1 MQNQDLAVDQLT
13 AIIRRQREMGEQIHE
28 EVEHQIRLL
37 DQLDDDVDR
46 TGAKLKVANNR
57 IKKM

>member
-1 MQNQDLAVDQLT
+1 
-13 AIIRRQREMGEQIHE
+13 MGEQIHE
-28 EVEHQIRLL
+28 EVEHQIRYLDEL
-37 DQLDDDVDR
+37 DQDVDR